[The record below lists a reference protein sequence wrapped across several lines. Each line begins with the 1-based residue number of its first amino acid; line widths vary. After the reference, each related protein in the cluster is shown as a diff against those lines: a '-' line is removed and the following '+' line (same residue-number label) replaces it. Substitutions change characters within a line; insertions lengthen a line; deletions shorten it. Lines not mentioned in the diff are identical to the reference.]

1 MIIVDSR
8 EKKNQHIL
16 SWFDSHKI
24 DYIVQKLEIADYKF
38 SKNDKILV
46 DRKQNLAEL
55 LCNLLTTDK
64 RRFYNEMRNAHAEN
78 VKVIVLCEHGNGINQ
93 LSDVAKWQSKYSKLT
108 GRKLLDEM
116 YKLHVSYAVD
126 FEFCNKS
133 ETAEKIIQILR
144 W

>member
-24 DYIVQKLEIADYKF
+24 DYVVQKLEIADYKF
-38 SKNDKILV
+38 GDNDKILV
-46 DRKQNLAEL
+46 DRKQNLDEL
-55 LCNLLTTDK
+55 LYNLLTADK
-64 RRFYNEMRNAHAEN
+64 RRFYNEMRKAHSENA
-78 VKVIVLCEHGNGINQ
+78 KVIVLCEHGNGVKQ
-93 LSDVAKWQSKYSKLT
+93 LSDVAKWQSNHSNFA

-116 YKLHVSYAVD
+116 YKIHISYSVD
-126 FEFCNKS
+126 FEFCEKS

-144 W
+144 R